1 MDDKMASIFDA
12 NKKSSRIVVFF
23 FFELS
28 LAQYKHSYSS
38 SYIDVYTYPSRIF
51 SLSLS
56 HSHRR
61 SLFSSIRKNYFHGGF
76 ILYNPKVS
84 FCLFNVLN
92 VPRFFFCCTFFF
104 TKFNMLYII
113 EHIFLFH
120 FSFLSHAFGCDLT
133 E

>member
-1 MDDKMASIFDA
+1 MASIFDA

-51 SLSLS
+51 SLSLPLS

-92 VPRFFFCCTFFF
+92 VPRFFFCCTFFL